1 MWQLHCGHVSLQA
14 VTFGHVLVDSH
25 DNKADWSARQKFM
38 GVPLHDGSPSH
49 GPVPPEPV
57 PPEAP
62 APPVPPVAL
71 PPAPPPPLPA
81 PPAPPSS

>member
-38 GVPLHDGSPSH
+38 GVPLHEGSPSH
-49 GPVPPEPV
+49 GPV